1 MLIELY
7 IFAFISI
14 AYGTLITIAI
24 IGFNRLNRSLKTN
37 KTSNPEFI
45 SIVLSAR
52 NEAAHISKCI
62 DQIEKQNFPKDS
74 FEVIIIDDNSDD
86 ETYLI
91 AEAALLKSGITYEL
105 IHQPVHQGKKHNLSL
120 AIQKARG
127 SVIVTTDADITYRH
141 PNWLLTVSE
150 YFKTYSPNLLVMPV
164 DFENKSGLVETFQI
178 LENLALTGI
187 TAGYVGMQKP
197 FLCNGANLAFKK
209 SAYEKVNG
217 YESHMH
223 ISSGEDVFL
232 LEEIKKINSTS
243 IHYILLRELIVKTAP
258 VHSLT
263 DLFQQRL
270 RWAYKAKYNPN
281 QFNLFAGF
289 IIMAANLLFLAL
301 LVAILKKSVIIPY
314 LSIFVLSKFV
324 FDFLLLFLA
333 SDFLGRVKYIWWL
346 IPFECV
352 YWIYTLIVGIGSL
365 FYKPYWK
372 GKKTT

>member
-1 MLIELY
+1 VLVELY

-14 AYGTLITIAI
+14 AYGALITTAI
-24 IGFNRLNRSLKTN
+24 IGFNKLKRTLPA
-37 KTSNPEFI
+37 KPPEDHLFI

-52 NEAAHISKCI
+52 NEAPNISQCI
-62 DQIEKQNFPKDS
+62 HQIEKQNFPNDC
-74 FEVIIIDDNSDD
+74 FEVILVDDHSDD
-86 ETYLI
+86 ETYQL
-91 AEAALLKSGITYEL
+91 AQTALLNSGITHEV
-105 IHQPVHQGKKHNLSL
+105 IRQSSHRGKKHNLAL
-120 AIQKARG
+120 AIQKSRG
-127 SVIVTTDADITYRH
+127 SIIVTTDADITYRH
-141 PNWLLTVSE
+141 PNWILTISN

-164 DFENKSGLVETFQI
+164 DFENKSGLIETFQI
-178 LENLALTGI
+178 IENLALTGV
-187 TAGYVGMQKP
+187 TAGYAGIQKP

-209 SAYEKVNG
+209 SVYEKVNR
-217 YESHMH
+217 YESHKH

-232 LEEIKKINSTS
+232 LEEIKKINSSS
-243 IHYILLRELIVKTAP
+243 IHYVLLRELIVKTAP
-258 VHSLT
+258 IHSLK
-263 DLFQQRL
+263 DLLQQRL

-281 QFNLFAGF
+281 HFNLFAGF

-301 LVAILKKSVIIPY
+301 FVAILKKSVIIPY
-314 LSIFVLSKFV
+314 LSIFALSKFV

-352 YWIYTLIVGIGSL
+352 YWMYTLIVGIVSL